1 MRITKT
7 VIFILMVL
15 VLPVTMVWS
24 ASVPKQEPAEALT
37 VAFANLGEQTFLPW
51 NGTITRNPYMNAI
64 YDFLT
69 YLEPGTGNI
78 IPGLATRWEMSSD
91 GKTWTFWIRKGV
103 QFQGGWGELTADDVV
118 YTIKRASAPE
128 VQYGTGTQLRGW
140 LDKVE
145 TPEPYKVVCHLKIPL
160 ADFYATSPANSQ
172 QLGIVSKKY
181 VETVGDEKA
190 NSQPIGSGPYAFI
203 EHKRGSYIK
212 LQARNERHWRV
223 VPQFKNINFL
233 LVPEEST
240 RVAMLRTGECDLA
253 PISYDSVDTIRA
265 SGLNI
270 ISVPKTWA
278 PTIKMG
284 GLVMTDPKRYK
295 SNNPWADK
303 RVRQALNYAVDKEAT
318 VGKIFHG
325 EASPIGATQIIPEWY
340 DMKPYPYDPTRAKQ
354 LLAEAGYPKGFDI
367 TLKTF
372 PSTPGAELPVMGEV
386 VAMYWNQIG
395 LNVKIVPTDWNTVR
409 SEWNSGKS
417 LDYVWTHRGASFPSS
432 ATGVSI
438 EYIAQMAYASFVT
451 EKTETMVSNIMK
463 ELDLNRRSVMVREM
477 GEYLRDEACAVFIA
491 FANEPYGASKRVGR
505 WPTVPG
511 NIVNM
516 EHITRP

>member
-1 MRITKT
+1 
-7 VIFILMVL
+7 MVL
-15 VLPVTMVWS
+15 VLPETMVWGG
-24 ASVPKQEPAEALT
+24 SVTTETLT

-51 NGTITRNPYMNAI
+51 NGTITRNPYMNPI

-69 YLEPGTGNI
+69 YSEPGTGNI

-91 GKTWTFWIRKGV
+91 GKTWTFWIRKGI

-118 YTIKRASAPE
+118 YTIRRASAPE
-128 VQYGTGTQLRGW
+128 IQYGTGSQLRGW

-145 TPEPYKVVCHLKIPL
+145 APEPYKVICHLKTAL
-160 ADFYATSPANSQ
+160 ADFHAASPANTQ
-172 QLGIVSKKY
+172 QLGIVCKKY

-190 NSQPIGSGPYAFI
+190 NSHPIGSGPYAFI

-212 LQARNERHWRV
+212 LQARDEKHWRV
-223 VPQFKNINFL
+223 IPQFKNINFL

-253 PISYDSVDTIRA
+253 PISYDSVDAIKA

-278 PTIKMG
+278 PAIKMG

-295 SNNPWADK
+295 ASNPWADK
-303 RVRQALNYAVDKEAT
+303 RVRQALNYAVDKEAI
-318 VGKIFHG
+318 VRKIFHG

-340 DMKPYPYDPTRAKQ
+340 DIKPYPYDPTKAKQ

-372 PSTPGAELPVMGEV
+372 PSTPGAELPIMGEV
-386 VAMYWNQIG
+386 AAMYWTQIG

-417 LDYVWTHRGASFPSS
+417 LDYVWTHRGAAFPSS

-438 EYIAQMAYASFVT
+438 EHIAKMAYAAFVT

-463 ELDLNRRSVMVREM
+463 ELDLNRRSAMVREM
-477 GEYLRDEACAVFIA
+477 GEYLRDEAWAVFIA